1 MTSAL
6 EKSETIT
13 TDKKTNSP
21 DIINVLTA
29 LSNNQDG
36 SVTVTLTINRGTAT
50 KLVIAVLL
58 VLGVIL
64 MFLGA
69 NVYALKDFAMERRLT
84 AAALDDKRLENRAAW
99 KQFGVDGLALEDHDI
114 SDILKEVRKK
124 HPLKEESSP

>member
-1 MTSAL
+1 M
-6 EKSETIT
+6 
-13 TDKKTNSP
+13 
-21 DIINVLTA
+21 
-29 LSNNQDG
+29 SNNQDG

-69 NVYALKDFAMERRLT
+69 NVYALKDFGMERRLT
-84 AAALDDKRLENRAAW
+84 AAALDDKRMENRAAW
-99 KQFGVDGLALEDHDI
+99 KQLGVDGLALEDHDI